1 MLLEAQNDL
10 LKRINNPVRGDKG
23 LKVQLQ
29 DIESKLRCV
38 STVQESKERD
48 EAQNGSNDESSTVDV
63 SRRDSVSDEDL
74 RDMFKLLKKQKE
86 GLDILTSSVN
96 DSTRQ
101 LMVME
106 REIDLE
112 LLQP

>member
-1 MLLEAQNDL
+1 MLLEAQNQL

-38 STVQESKERD
+38 STVQDSKER
-48 EAQNGSNDESSTVDV
+48 EEPQNDEGSTFDM
-63 SRRDSVSDEDL
+63 SRKNSISDEDL
-74 RDMFKLLKKQKE
+74 RDMFKLLKKQKD
-86 GLDILTSSVN
+86 GLDILTNSVN

-106 REIDLE
+106 REIDL
-112 LLQP
+112 LH

>member
-1 MLLEAQNDL
+1 M
-10 LKRINNPVRGDKG
+10 
-23 LKVQLQ
+23 
-29 DIESKLRCV
+29 
-38 STVQESKERD
+38 
-48 EAQNGSNDESSTVDV
+48 
-63 SRRDSVSDEDL
+63 SDEDL